1 MPGRH
6 ESTPRMHDTLPPP
19 VSRIRSRLGSIALLG
34 LLCVLLQ
41 QITIQYETQLLGLR
55 VPGSLIHL
63 HAGLLFAIAM
73 LAHDRWVYH
82 GVTFIA
88 YAAWVGQ
95 RFLESG
101 DYPMLFWSS
110 VAWLLFWAWT
120 LSCARLAGWPRASG
134 EDRLYRR
141 DLFPFVV
148 HGLLLYPLGLALLG
162 ASLILLDSPAN
173 AMNAALQ
180 SLFAKQFGVA
190 IVVLPLVAAWG
201 ERGQAR
207 WQRPLR
213 RRDLLSFSM
222 LCVGLALCL
231 WATWRVRGSLSPEF
245 DLASVL
251 MDYRF
256 ALMAILLWCVLRLP
270 TRHAMAALS
279 LTLFCLIHATAG
291 AAMRTS
297 TGIDFLGLLH
307 IALEVSVL
315 LVTMTYLW
323 VISRDRQELSVRLS
337 EETLR
342 DTVTGLRNLKALREQ
357 TARHPARRAELGYL
371 LLDQSDSLVTGFGLE
386 TQASAM
392 RAVAARLDDLVQP
405 FYVGAGQFAL
415 LPRQGGGDDLWEKV
429 MARVEHAEIDVGGQA
444 VRLLPYL
451 GVASLPST
459 RMPVDAALLAASHL
473 AYEARQFGE
482 VRPRYSEAGDA
493 VSRDTRRRHMQ
504 DATAALACL
513 RGERVEL
520 YFQPIRA
527 LGGAAGTEGPQGLR
541 GEVLC
546 RLRDEQ
552 GELIAPARFLG
563 PIEAAGRG
571 TELDLAVLRALFR
584 LLRKHPAAL
593 PHCRQIAINLTGQS
607 LASTSFQVEL
617 RTLLADSP
625 LPLSALCFEVTETA
639 AISSTASASQL
650 LTDLRAKGCRIAI
663 DDFGTGMQSFVRL
676 KELPVD
682 IIKIDG
688 SFIRNVTQRG
698 KDHALVQAS
707 VAVAE
712 AFGAETVAE
721 FVEDEETA
729 DCLREMGVQWM
740 QGHLY
745 SPPLPLAAMLAETA
759 AQAGTVRA

>member
-279 LTLFCLIHATAG
+279 LTLFCLIHPAHQHRHRLPRPAAHRAGSERAAGDDDLPVGDQPGPPGTVG
-291 AAMRTS
+291 AAVR
-297 TGIDFLGLLH
+297 GNPARHRHRPAQPQG
-307 IALEVSVL
+307 AA
-315 LVTMTYLW
+315 
-323 VISRDRQELSVRLS
+323 RADRAAPGPARG
-337 EETLR
+337 
-342 DTVTGLRNLKALREQ
+342 TGL
-357 TARHPARRAELGYL
+357 PA
-371 LLDQSDSLVTGFGLE
+371 
-386 TQASAM
+386 
-392 RAVAARLDDLVQP
+392 
-405 FYVGAGQFAL
+405 AGPERFA
-415 LPRQGGGDDLWEKV
+415 GD
-429 MARVEHAEIDVGGQA
+429 R
-444 VRLLPYL
+444 
-451 GVASLPST
+451 
-459 RMPVDAALLAASHL
+459 
-473 AYEARQFGE
+473 
-482 VRPRYSEAGDA
+482 VRPGDA
-493 VSRDTRRRHMQ
+493 GLG
-504 DATAALACL
+504 DA
-513 RGERVEL
+513 RGGR
-520 YFQPIRA
+520 
-527 LGGAAGTEGPQGLR
+527 
-541 GEVLC
+541 
-546 RLRDEQ
+546 
-552 GELIAPARFLG
+552 
-563 PIEAAGRG
+563 AAGRPG
-571 TELDLAVLRALFR
+571 AAVLRR
-584 LLRKHPAAL
+584 RRPVRPAAA
-593 PHCRQIAINLTGQS
+593 PGR
-607 LASTSFQVEL
+607 
-617 RTLLADSP
+617 R
-625 LPLSALCFEVTETA
+625 
-639 AISSTASASQL
+639 
-650 LTDLRAKGCRIAI
+650 
-663 DDFGTGMQSFVRL
+663 
-676 KELPVD
+676 
-682 IIKIDG
+682 
-688 SFIRNVTQRG
+688 
-698 KDHALVQAS
+698 
-707 VAVAE
+707 
-712 AFGAETVAE
+712 
-721 FVEDEETA
+721 
-729 DCLREMGVQWM
+729 
-740 QGHLY
+740 
-745 SPPLPLAAMLAETA
+745 
-759 AQAGTVRA
+759 